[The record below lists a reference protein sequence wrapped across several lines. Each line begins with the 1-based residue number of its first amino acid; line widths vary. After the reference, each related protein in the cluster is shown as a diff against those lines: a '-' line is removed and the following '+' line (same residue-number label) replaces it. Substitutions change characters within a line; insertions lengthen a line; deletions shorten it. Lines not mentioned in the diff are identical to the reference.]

1 MIRYSKRHSWNGCQL
16 PLGYEDDYKAPHL
29 SAVLSL
35 VSTSV
40 ECECFFLPTC
50 YKSTQGASVIS
61 SLADC
66 WDVNALSKGD
76 SSCHGCQAARPA
88 AYQTAGYSVTG
99 DTLNQLLKR
108 NCCQP
113 RTTADSRSSDRLKR
127 GQLHSR

>member
-1 MIRYSKRHSWNGCQL
+1 MN
-16 PLGYEDDYKAPHL
+16 D
-29 SAVLSL
+29 
-35 VSTSV
+35 
-40 ECECFFLPTC
+40 FFLPTC

-76 SSCHGCQAARPA
+76 SSCHGCQTARPA

-99 DTLNQLLKR
+99 DMLNQLLKR
-108 NCCQP
+108 NCFQP
-113 RTTADSRSSDRLKR
+113 RTEADSRSSDRLKH